1 MENNKRVPIKR
12 VGNFFSSNDYD
23 LEVRM
28 SREAL
33 EGDGNFTVILYRVD
47 RVNTQS
53 DDIYGEAGKDDIRWF
68 PPQELYVMPNLEAP
82 ENKTYTNQGSINY
95 KQDGNL
101 VFDIFTAQLDE
112 LQIDINYGDYIGY
125 AVDESNIRYYSVSN
139 DGRKNYDNAHT
150 IMGYKG
156 YYRTITAS
164 PVDEEEFRG
173 F

>member
-1 MENNKRVPIKR
+1 M
-12 VGNFFSSNDYD
+12 G
-23 LEVRM
+23 
-28 SREAL
+28 REAL

-53 DDIYGEAGKDDIRWF
+53 DDIYGEANKDDVRYY
-68 PPQELYVMPNLEAP
+68 PPQELYVMPTIETP
-82 ENKTYTNQGSINY
+82 DNKTMNPNGTIRIN
-95 KQDGNL
+95 QDGNL
-101 VFDIFTAQLDE
+101 TFDIYEAQLEE

-125 AVDESNIRYYSVSN
+125 AVDESTIRYYSVTN